1 MCEKVW
7 SFLLIIMLSESSL
20 VGGLCKVGHG
30 MLSTCE
36 GLEEDITVVECMSD
50 DYGHGN
56 AVCDETANW

>member
-36 GLEEDITVVECMSD
+36 GLEDDIDCGRVHER
-50 DYGHGN
+50 
-56 AVCDETANW
+56 